1 MRCVCTRRQAEGLSS
16 FEDARSIQSRCQR
29 TGFTLIELLVVFAI
43 VGVLVGMTLPAVQ
56 SARESARRVSCQNN
70 LKQIG
75 LAIHNYHSA
84 FNHFP
89 TVNANQTLNGGSI
102 FTAILPMIEQ
112 ASAFERYDFAL
123 PNSDPKNVAVTG
135 QRIPFFL
142 CPTSPMRREV
152 PSCIADSGRAPGNYG
167 ASIGS
172 KDYDPYW
179 SYYGLPAPTLNG
191 AIVYSDTRERRT
203 AFRDFFDG
211 SAHTFM
217 IGETAYNLPD
227 YKFTSGECIGSSR
240 FSFTYWGNPYPGST
254 GITTQYAF
262 NPKDQP
268 NDGIYDSGW
277 VKSFR
282 SDHIGG
288 LQFLLSDGSV
298 RFFTDSL
305 AVSIVDAFATR
316 NGREVIHDL

>member
-1 MRCVCTRRQAEGLSS
+1 MRCDCMFGRAEGLPSS
-16 FEDARSIQSRCQR
+16 DDACSIRLNR
-29 TGFTLIELLVVFAI
+29 KHFGFTLIELLVVIAI
-43 VGVLVGMTLPAVQ
+43 IGILVGMTLPAVQ
-56 SARESARRVSCQNN
+56 SAREAARRMSCQNN

-84 FNHFP
+84 FNQFP
-89 TVNANQTLNGGSI
+89 TVNANNSLNGGSL

-142 CPTSPMRREV
+142 CPTSPLRREV
-152 PSCIADSGRAPGNYG
+152 PSCSADSGRAPGNYG

-191 AIVYSDTRERRT
+191 AIVYSDSRDRRT

-211 SAHTFM
+211 SANTFM

-227 YKFTSGECIGSSR
+227 YKFSSGDCLGSSR

-268 NDGIYDSGW
+268 GDGIYDSGW

-288 LQFLLSDGSV
+288 LQFLFCDGSV
-298 RFFTDSL
+298 RFITDSL
-305 AVSIVDAFATR
+305 AASIVDALATR
-316 NGREVIHDL
+316 NGREVIHAF